1 MLEDGDDGFGNLG
14 DDDDLGSE
22 DVPDNDWAPGVWVD
36 VDRNTFDSD
45 VD

>member
-22 DVPDNDWAPGVWVD
+22 DVPV
-36 VDRNTFDSD
+36 DSD